1 MFRKSGNVHNTIMNE
16 IDSVKKTMISF
27 EGFMRSALTPETPI
41 ETLVALKNGVCEAEA
56 KADVALRQMIDSLL
70 NEAFL
75 PATKKDLIEVATT
88 CDRVANKCEHA
99 ALVMVNQNLRIPA
112 EYAEDVMKILA
123 ISNEQFDIL
132 EKAIST
138 MFSNLKELVKDHSIL
153 DEIRKLETQVDVLES
168 GLYEKIFAR
177 EDDLAAKMQLA
188 GLIEMI
194 CDVSDIIENVADKL
208 QIMLIIRRA

>member
-27 EGFMRSALTPETPI
+27 EGFMRSAMTPETPI
-41 ETLVALKNGVCEAEA
+41 ETLVAMKNGVCEAEA

-70 NEAFL
+70 SEAFL
-75 PATKKDLIEVATT
+75 PSTKKDLIEVATT

-99 ALVMVNQNLRIPA
+99 TLVMVRQNLRLPV
-112 EYAEDVMKILA
+112 EYTEEIMKILSICHA
-123 ISNEQFDIL
+123 QFDIL
-132 EKAIST
+132 EDAIST
-138 MFSNLKELVKDHSIL
+138 MFSNLKVLVKDHSIL
-153 DEIRKLETQVDVLES
+153 DEIRRMETEVDVLES

-177 EDDLAAKMQLA
+177 EDELALKMQMSDLV
-188 GLIEMI
+188 EMI